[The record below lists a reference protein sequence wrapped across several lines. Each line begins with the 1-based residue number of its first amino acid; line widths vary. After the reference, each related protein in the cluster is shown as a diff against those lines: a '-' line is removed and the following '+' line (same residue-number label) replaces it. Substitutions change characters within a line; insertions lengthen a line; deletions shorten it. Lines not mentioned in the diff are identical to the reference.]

1 LFEAAWKNPRTLGF
15 VFTLTLIYC
24 HLGPFAR
31 HVVSV
36 LDQRLALP
44 PDEHGVEN
52 LPNESPEP
60 ALVALV
66 GG

>member
-1 LFEAAWKNPRTLGF
+1 M
-15 VFTLTLIYC
+15 YC

-52 LPNESPEP
+52 LPNEAPEP
-60 ALVALV
+60 ALVAVV